1 MSRLHSGAVVTFPI
15 AQREMLV
22 LVKSPGLYRSR
33 IFNSIGLLFIGA
45 GFAALYHYVGLRAA
59 TQLVPTV
66 TFILLLVCLFAGVH
80 LTADSIS
87 KEKREGTIGLLLLTP
102 LPPFQIV
109 IGKLLAHGLMGFY
122 TILIVVPLLS
132 LIMIVGGTRF
142 SEVLSIG
149 VVALNIMFFSA
160 SVGLWASAQHTERK
174 KAAGT
179 GTWMVILFWWGI
191 PIIVQ
196 LMTYFKFPE
205 WSIRTVGVFAV
216 NGLFNSTFAGPR
228 LTFLQSP
235 WLSVAVNHLT
245 AWGFI
250 AWATYLLRTGWQDYP
265 AKSKNSLREQWRK
278 LSLGSDATRLRLRQK
293 LMDKNPFLWLASRE
307 RLRSFNIWVFTIIFI
322 GVIVFTVAYGGAA
335 LNFGMFTMVISLCA
349 AHKFMVSGL
358 AAQQLAVEQEQGTLE
373 MLLSTPLKAETVIN
387 GQLRA
392 TLRQFQGPALLGLLM
407 QLLAVVMIWYSD
419 IFEEL
424 TLPIT
429 IGIAIYAAIY
439 LLDIYTIAWM
449 GMFGAVTVKDPKN
462 AAGVAILRV
471 IVRPGLIFASVLAL
485 GSLGVLYWDLDF
497 EPQPAM
503 VIGCWFLLGIATD
516 ITWLIYTRKRLP
528 TLLRE
533 FAMRRYSPNE
543 KLTLFGR
550 LGALLGRGYGR
561 RRSVR
566 STQPPLLTAR

>member
-1 MSRLHSGAVVTFPI
+1 
-15 AQREMLV
+15 MLV
-22 LVKSPGLYRSR
+22 LVKSPGLYRTR
-33 IFNSIGLLFIGA
+33 IFNSLGLLFIGA

-87 KEKREGTIGLLLLTP
+87 KEKREGTIGLLFLTN
-102 LPPFQIV
+102 LTPFQIV
-109 IGKLLAHGLMGFY
+109 IGKLIAHGLMGFY

-149 VVALNIMFFSA
+149 LVALNIMFFSA

-179 GTWMVILFWWGI
+179 GTWMVVLFWWGI
-191 PIIVQ
+191 PIILQ
-196 LMTYFKFPE
+196 LMRYFKFPE
-205 WSIRTVGVFAV
+205 WSLQALSVFAV
-216 NGLFNSTFAGPR
+216 NGIFNSTFAGPR

-245 AWGFI
+245 AWAFI
-250 AWATYLLRTGWQDYP
+250 GWATYLLRTGWQDQP
-265 AKSKNSLREQWRK
+265 ARSKYSLREQWRK
-278 LSLGSDATRLRLRQK
+278 LSLGNEAARLRLRQK
-293 LMDKNPFLWLASRE
+293 LMDKNPFLWLASRD
-307 RLRSFNIWVFTIIFI
+307 RLRSFSVWVFTIIFS
-322 GVIVFTVAYGGAA
+322 GFIVFMVAYGGAA
-335 LNFGMFTMVISLCA
+335 LNVGMFMMVISLCS
-349 AHKFMVSGL
+349 AHKFMASGL

-373 MLLSTPLKAETVIN
+373 MLLSTPLKAETILN

-392 TLRQFQGPALLGLLM
+392 TLRQFQGPALLGLIM

-419 IFEEL
+419 MFEEL
-424 TLPIT
+424 TVPIT
-429 IGIAIYAAIY
+429 VGIAVYAAIY
-439 LLDIYTIAWM
+439 LLDIYAIAWM

-462 AAGVAILRV
+462 AAGVAILRI
-471 IVRPGLIFASVLAL
+471 IVLPGLIFGTVMAL
-485 GSLGVLYWDLDF
+485 GSLGVWYWDLGF
-497 EPQPAM
+497 EPEPVM
-503 VIGCWFLLGIATD
+503 LLGFWFLLGIATD
-516 ITWLIYTRKRLP
+516 LGWLVYTRKRLP

-543 KLTLFGR
+543 KLTFFGK
-550 LGALLGRGYGR
+550 LGTLLGRMHGR
-561 RRSVR
+561 SKAPAAQ
-566 STQPPLLTAR
+566 QPPMLTSR